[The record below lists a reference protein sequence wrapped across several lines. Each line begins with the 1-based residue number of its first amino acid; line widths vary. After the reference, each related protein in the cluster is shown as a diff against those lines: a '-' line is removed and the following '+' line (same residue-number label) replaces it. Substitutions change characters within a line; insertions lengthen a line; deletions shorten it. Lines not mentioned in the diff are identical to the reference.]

1 MWLNE
6 KFNLKYPVISGG
18 MANISTAVFAAAVS
32 NAGAL
37 GMIGTGAW
45 TADQVRAEI
54 RKARELTDKTFG
66 VNLMLMNPYS
76 EEVSDVVIEEG
87 IKVVTTGAGN
97 PAPYVEKWH
106 AAGISVIPVISSL
119 SQGERM
125 QKLGVDA
132 VVGEGQEAGGHI
144 GDSTSMVLWPLLT
157 KNLDIPVIG
166 AGGVALGSHIV
177 AGRALGVQGFQLG
190 TLLLSAEECPIHD
203 GFREQLIKA
212 RDSQITV
219 VGRAGGGLPTRIMKN
234 PLARKYIQFEK
245 ENRPKEDYEEIMNGA
260 LKKAVFSG
268 DKNEG
273 CFMMGLS
280 ASLIDEIKPMEKVLA
295 DLFAEAEA
303 VYSRIKTE
311 DILA

>member
-18 MANISTAVFAAAVS
+18 MANISTATFAAAVS

-45 TADQVRAEI
+45 TADEVRAEI
-54 RKARELTDKTFG
+54 RKTRELTDKPFG

-76 EEVSDVVIEEG
+76 EEVSDVVVEEG

-97 PAPYVEKWH
+97 PAPFIEKWH

-144 GDSTSMVLWPLLT
+144 GDSTSMVLWPLLV

-177 AGRALGVQGFQLG
+177 AGRVLGVQGFQLG

-219 VGRAGGGLPTRIMKN
+219 VGRAGGGMPTRIMKN

-260 LKKAVFSG
+260 LKKAVFNG
-268 DKNEG
+268 DKKDG
-273 CFMMGLS
+273 CFMMGLV
-280 ASLIDEIKPMEKVLA
+280 ASLVDEIKPMEKVLG
-295 DLFAEAEA
+295 DLFAEAEIEYA
-303 VYSRIKTE
+303 RIKAE

>member
-1 MWLNE
+1 MWLSE

-54 RKARELTDKTFG
+54 RKARELTDKPFG
-66 VNLMLMNPYS
+66 VNLMLMNPHS
-76 EEVSDVVIEEG
+76 EEVSDVVVEEG

-97 PAPYVEKWH
+97 PAPYIDKWH
-106 AAGISVIPVISSL
+106 EAGISVIPVISSL

-144 GDSTSMVLWPLLT
+144 GDSTSMILWPLLA

-166 AGGVALGSHIV
+166 AGGVALGSHII
-177 AGRALGVQGFQLG
+177 AGRVLGVQGFQLG

-203 GFREQLIKA
+203 GFREQLLKA

-219 VGRAGGGLPTRIMKN
+219 VGRAGGGMPTRIMKN

-245 ENRPKEDYEEIMNGA
+245 ENRPKEDYEQIMNGA
-260 LKKAVFSG
+260 LKKAVFYG

-273 CFMMGLS
+273 CFMMGLV

-303 VYSRIKTE
+303 EYARIKTE